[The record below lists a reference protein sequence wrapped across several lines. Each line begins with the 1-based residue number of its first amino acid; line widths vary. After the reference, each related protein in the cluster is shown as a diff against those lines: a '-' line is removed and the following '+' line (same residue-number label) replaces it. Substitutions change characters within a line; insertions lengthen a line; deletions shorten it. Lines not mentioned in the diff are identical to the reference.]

1 MLISHGADI
10 NARSDNGVTPV
21 KDAVDLR
28 LSQEVIDLLLDHG
41 ADPDIPD
48 NDGKSAKE
56 CAPARCQCYFSS
68 MLLSQKK
75 LQTNAG
81 Q

>member
-56 CAPARCQCYFSS
+56 CAPARCQFFVYVA
-68 MLLSQKK
+68 LTEKI
-75 LQTNAG
+75 TN
-81 Q
+81 